1 MDTNTSSMAFF
12 KNMKCN
18 NTTTASASSSRSSSR
33 LFSFKSNKPSR
44 VSQIGAYNPAHEKI
58 MSSNNSSAST
68 LPRH

>member
-1 MDTNTSSMAFF
+1 MDTNASSMAFF

-18 NTTTASASSSRSSSR
+18 NAPSSPSTPRSSSR
-33 LFSFKSNKPSR
+33 FFSFKSNKASR
-44 VSQIGAYNPAHEKI
+44 ASQVGAYNPGQEKI